1 LRRTRI
7 SGSNNSKENDMKRS
21 VVASVGL
28 LASGVALADNLE
40 GADRL
45 LCAPEQIMICV
56 EDADC
61 YPAHA
66 AELGV
71 PDFVIVDL
79 KNKKMQTTK
88 ASEQTRTTAF
98 SSMSRS
104 GGKIFLQGVEN
115 GRAFSFVIDEA
126 TGSLTVAVSR
136 DGVAVAAFGACTNAK
151 VE

>member
-1 LRRTRI
+1 
-7 SGSNNSKENDMKRS
+7 MKRS
-21 VVASVGL
+21 VVASFGL

-56 EDADC
+56 EEAEC

-66 AELGV
+66 SELGV
-71 PDFVIVDL
+71 PDFVIIDL

-88 ASEQTRTTAF
+88 AGGPVRTTPFA
-98 SSMSRS
+98 SMMRS
-104 GGKIFLQGVEN
+104 AGNIFLQGIEN
-115 GRAFSFVIDEA
+115 GRAFSFLINEA

-136 DGVAVAAFGACTNAK
+136 DGVAVAAFGSCTNAK

>member
-1 LRRTRI
+1 
-7 SGSNNSKENDMKRS
+7 MKRS

-28 LASGVALADNLE
+28 LASGAALADNLE

-56 EDADC
+56 EQADC
-61 YPAHA
+61 YPAHGS
-66 AELGV
+66 ELGV

-88 ASEQTRTTAF
+88 SSQQTRTTAF
-98 SSMSRS
+98 SSMSRTD
-104 GGKIFLQGVEN
+104 GKIFLQGVEN
-115 GRAFSFVIDEA
+115 GRAFSFVINEI
-126 TGSLTVAVSR
+126 TGSLTVALSR
-136 DGVAVAAFGACTNAK
+136 DGVAVAVFGSCTNAK

>member
-1 LRRTRI
+1 
-7 SGSNNSKENDMKRS
+7 MKRS

-28 LASGVALADNLE
+28 LASGAALADNLE

-56 EDADC
+56 EQADC

-66 AELGV
+66 SELGV

-88 ASEQTRTTAF
+88 SSQQTRTTAF
-98 SSMSRS
+98 SNMSRTD
-104 GGKIFLQGVEN
+104 GKIFLQGVEN
-115 GRAFSFVIDEA
+115 GRAFSFVINEI
-126 TGSLTVAVSR
+126 TGSLTVALSR
-136 DGVAVAAFGACTNAK
+136 DGVAVAVFGSCTNAK

>member
-1 LRRTRI
+1 
-7 SGSNNSKENDMKRS
+7 MKRS

-28 LASGVALADNLE
+28 LASSAALADNLE

-56 EDADC
+56 EEADC
-61 YPAHA
+61 YPAHGS
-66 AELGV
+66 ELGV

-88 ASEQTRTTAF
+88 SSQQTRTTAF
-98 SSMSRS
+98 SSVSRS
-104 GGKIFLQGVEN
+104 DGKIFLQGVEN
-115 GRAFSFVIDEA
+115 GRAFSFVINEI
-126 TGSLTVAVSR
+126 TGSLTVALSR
-136 DGVAVAAFGACTNAK
+136 DGVAVAVFGSCTNAK

>member
-1 LRRTRI
+1 
-7 SGSNNSKENDMKRS
+7 MKRS

-28 LASGVALADNLE
+28 LASGAALADNLE

-56 EDADC
+56 EEADC
-61 YPAHA
+61 YPAHGS
-66 AELGV
+66 ELGV

-88 ASEQTRTTAF
+88 SSQQTRTTAF
-98 SSMSRS
+98 SSVSRS
-104 GGKIFLQGVEN
+104 DGKIFLQGVEN
-115 GRAFSFVIDEA
+115 GRAFSFVINEI
-126 TGSLTVAVSR
+126 TGSLTVALSR
-136 DGVAVAAFGACTNAK
+136 DGVAVAVFGSCTNAK

>member
-1 LRRTRI
+1 
-7 SGSNNSKENDMKRS
+7 MMRS

-28 LASGVALADNLE
+28 LATGVALADNIQ
-40 GADRL
+40 GVDRL
-45 LCAPEQIMICV
+45 LCSPAQIMICV

-66 AELGV
+66 SELGV

-88 ASEQTRTTAF
+88 SSEEARTTAF
-98 SSMSRS
+98 SSVSRNA
-104 GGKIFLQGVEN
+104 GQIFLQGVEN
-115 GRAFSFVIDEA
+115 GRAFSFVINEI
-126 TGSLTVAVSR
+126 TGSLTLALSR
-136 DGVAVAAFGACTNAK
+136 DGVAVAVFGSCTNAK

>member
-1 LRRTRI
+1 
-7 SGSNNSKENDMKRS
+7 MKRS

-28 LASGVALADNLE
+28 FASGVAVADNLE

-61 YPAHA
+61 YPAHRS
-66 AELGV
+66 ELGV

-88 ASEQTRTTAF
+88 SSEQTRTTALA
-98 SSMSRS
+98 SVSRN

-115 GRAFSFVIDEA
+115 GRAFSFVINEI
-126 TGSLTVAVSR
+126 TGSLTVALSR
-136 DGVAVAAFGACTNAK
+136 DGVAVSVFGTCTNAK
-151 VE
+151 IE

>member
-1 LRRTRI
+1 
-7 SGSNNSKENDMKRS
+7 MKRS

-28 LASGVALADNLE
+28 LASGAALADNIE

-56 EDADC
+56 EQADC

-66 AELGV
+66 SELGV

-88 ASEQTRTTAF
+88 SSEQTRTTAF
-98 SSMSRS
+98 SSVSRS
-104 GGKIFLQGVEN
+104 GGNLFLQGVEN
-115 GRAFSFVIDEA
+115 GRAFSFVINEL
-126 TGSLTVAVSR
+126 TGSLTVALSR
-136 DGVAVAAFGACTNAK
+136 DGVAVSVFGSCTNAK

>member
-1 LRRTRI
+1 
-7 SGSNNSKENDMKRS
+7 MKRS

-56 EDADC
+56 EEADC
-61 YPAHA
+61 YPAHGS
-66 AELGV
+66 ELGV

-88 ASEQTRTTAF
+88 ASEQERTTAF
-98 SSMSRS
+98 STMSRS
-104 GGKIFLQGVEN
+104 GGRIFLQGVEN
-115 GRAFSFVIDEA
+115 GRAFSFLINEA

-136 DGVAVAAFGACTNAK
+136 DGVAVAAFGTCTNAK

>member
-1 LRRTRI
+1 M
-7 SGSNNSKENDMKRS
+7 NRS

-56 EDADC
+56 EEADC

-66 AELGV
+66 SELGV
-71 PDFVIVDL
+71 PDFVIIDL
-79 KNKKMQTTK
+79 KNKKLQTTK
-88 ASEQTRTTAF
+88 ASSQTRTTAF

-104 GGKIFLQGVEN
+104 DGKIFLQGIEN
-115 GRAFSFVIDEA
+115 GRAFSFLINEA

-136 DGVAVAAFGACTNAK
+136 DGVAVAAFGTCTNAK

>member
-1 LRRTRI
+1 
-7 SGSNNSKENDMKRS
+7 MKRS

-45 LCAPEQIMICV
+45 LCAPEHIMICV
-56 EDADC
+56 EEADC

-66 AELGV
+66 SELGV
-71 PDFVIVDL
+71 PDFIVVDL
-79 KNKKMQTTK
+79 KNKKLQTTK

-98 SSMSRS
+98 STVSRNA
-104 GGKIFLQGVEN
+104 GKIYLQGIEN
-115 GRAFSFVIDEA
+115 GRAYSFVIDEA
-126 TGSLTVAVSR
+126 TGSMTVAVSR
-136 DGVAVAAFGACTNAK
+136 DGVAVSAFGACTNAK

>member
-1 LRRTRI
+1 M
-7 SGSNNSKENDMKRS
+7 NRS

-28 LASGVALADNLE
+28 LASGAAVADNLE

-56 EDADC
+56 EQADC
-61 YPAHA
+61 YAAHGP
-66 AELGV
+66 ELGV

-98 SSMSRS
+98 SSVSRN
-104 GGKIFLQGVEN
+104 GGKIYLQGIDN
-115 GRAFSFVIDEA
+115 GRAFSFVINEV
-126 TGSLTVAVSR
+126 TGSLTVALSR
-136 DGVAVAAFGACTNAK
+136 DGAAVAVFGSCTNAK

>member
-1 LRRTRI
+1 
-7 SGSNNSKENDMKRS
+7 MKRS

-28 LASGVALADNLE
+28 LASGVALADHLE

-45 LCAPEQIMICV
+45 LCAPQQIMICV

-61 YPAHA
+61 YPAHG

-71 PDFVIVDL
+71 PDFVIIDL
-79 KNKKMQTTK
+79 KNKKMLTTK

-115 GRAFSFVIDEA
+115 GRAFSFLIDEA

-136 DGVAVAAFGACTNAK
+136 DGVAVAAFGSCTNAK

>member
-1 LRRTRI
+1 
-7 SGSNNSKENDMKRS
+7 MKRF
-21 VVASVGL
+21 VVASAGL
-28 LASGVALADNLE
+28 LASGAALADNLE

-56 EDADC
+56 EQADC

-66 AELGV
+66 SELGV

-88 ASEQTRTTAF
+88 SSQQTRTTAF
-98 SSMSRS
+98 SGVSRTD
-104 GGKIFLQGVEN
+104 GKIFLQGVEN
-115 GRAFSFVIDEA
+115 GRAFSFVINEI
-126 TGSLTVAVSR
+126 TGSLTVALSR
-136 DGVAVAAFGACTNAK
+136 DGVAVAVFGSCTNAK

>member
-1 LRRTRI
+1 
-7 SGSNNSKENDMKRS
+7 MKRS

-28 LASGVALADNLE
+28 LASGAALADNLE

-56 EDADC
+56 EQADC

-66 AELGV
+66 SELGV

-88 ASEQTRTTAF
+88 SSQQTRTTAI
-98 SSMSRS
+98 SGVSRTD
-104 GGKIFLQGVEN
+104 GKIFLQGVEN
-115 GRAFSFVIDEA
+115 GRAFSFVINEI
-126 TGSLTVAVSR
+126 TGSLTVALSR
-136 DGVAVAAFGACTNAK
+136 DGVAVAVFGSCTNAK

>member
-1 LRRTRI
+1 
-7 SGSNNSKENDMKRS
+7 MKRS

-28 LASGVALADNLE
+28 LASSVALADNLE

-45 LCAPEQIMICV
+45 LCAPEQIKICV

-66 AELGV
+66 SELGV
-71 PDFVIVDL
+71 PDFILVDL
-79 KNKKMQTTK
+79 KNKKLQTTK
-88 ASEQTRTTAF
+88 ASDQTRTTAF
-98 SSMSRS
+98 STMTRNA
-104 GGKIFLQGVEN
+104 GKIYLQGIEN

-126 TGSLTVAVSR
+126 TGRMTVAVSR
-136 DGVAVAAFGACTNAK
+136 DGVAVSAFGACTNAK

>member
-1 LRRTRI
+1 
-7 SGSNNSKENDMKRS
+7 MKHS

-56 EDADC
+56 EEADC
-61 YPAHA
+61 YPAHGS
-66 AELGV
+66 ELGV
-71 PDFVIVDL
+71 PDFVIIDL
-79 KNKKMQTTK
+79 KNKKLQTTK

-98 SSMSRS
+98 SSMSRA
-104 GGKIFLQGVEN
+104 GGKIFLQGLEN
-115 GRAFSFVIDEA
+115 GRAFSFLIDEA
-126 TGSLTVAVSR
+126 SGRLTVAVSR
-136 DGVAVAAFGACTNAK
+136 DGVAVAAFGSCTNAK